1 MLKRLSIIIFS
12 LVILSACDK
21 EDENI
26 PEINA
31 NFTASK
37 ITIFEGEFVTF
48 TDQSTNNP
56 TSWEWD
62 FGSSNINSSTEQN
75 PTVVF
80 EESGIY
86 NISLTASNENSSDR
100 EVKSEFITV
109 VKSVK
114 ASFETS
120 DSIIDQGNEITFT
133 DTSVGSPNS
142 WEWNFEGASPASS
155 TESNPVVKYNTP
167 GIYEATLKVTTDQ
180 EPEGNI
186 STKEIIVLPTNGLI
200 AYYPFDGD
208 AEDYSGNEF
217 HGFLNNGV
225 SAFNDRNQQSGKAY
239 KFDGEDDHIVTSPE
253 IDENLSNGASFA
265 AWIYISEVGS
275 TARILSNYNG
285 TGVEGACNERIGFV
299 FGITEDQ
306 RLNIFY
312 ATDGNKYDGRITE
325 ATSLEAN
332 KWYHVVGTW
341 NGNYSPSGFNLYING
356 TQRDV
361 SNLDSG
367 FSNCGTY
374 LESTNPFHIGIGECA
389 TGPCAPFNGAIDE
402 VRIYDRT
409 LSPEEINALS
419 KS

>member
-1 MLKRLSIIIFS
+1 MFKRLHLVIIFLAIFS
-12 LVILSACDK
+12 SCNT
-21 EDENI
+21 EDENT
-26 PEINA
+26 PDINA

-62 FGSSNINSSTEQN
+62 FGSSNIDSSPEQN

-80 EESGIY
+80 EESGTY

-109 VKSVK
+109 VKSIK

-133 DTSVGSPNS
+133 DTSIGSPNS
-142 WEWNFEGASPASS
+142 WEWTFEGASPASS
-155 TESNPVVKYNTP
+155 TESNPVIKYNAP
-167 GIYEATLKVTTDQ
+167 GVYEATLKVTTDQ
-180 EPEGNI
+180 QPEGNI
-186 STKEIIVLPTNGLI
+186 STKEIVVLTTNGLI

-225 SAFNDRNQQSGKAY
+225 TMFNDRNQQSGKSY
-239 KFDGEDDHIVTSPE
+239 KFDGEDDHIVTSSE
-253 IDENLSNGASFA
+253 IDENLSAGASFA

-285 TGVEGACNERIGFV
+285 MGVEGACNERIGFV

-312 ATDGNKYDGRITE
+312 ATDGNKYDGRVTE

-332 KWYHVVGTW
+332 KWNHVVGTW

-374 LESTNPFHIGIGECA
+374 LESTNPFQIGLGECA

-402 VRIYDRT
+402 VRIYDKMLT
-409 LSPEEINALS
+409 PEEIDALS
-419 KS
+419 RS

>member
-1 MLKRLSIIIFS
+1 MTKRLPFLIF
-12 LVILSACDK
+12 ILLIFNACNS
-21 EDENI
+21 EDENA

-31 NFTASK
+31 NFSASK
-37 ITIFEGEFVTF
+37 LTIFEGEFVTF
-48 TDQSTNNP
+48 TDQSTNSP

-62 FGSSNINSSTEQN
+62 FGSSNIDSSTEQN
-75 PTVVF
+75 PTVFF

-86 NISLTASNENSSDR
+86 KISLTASNENSSDR

-133 DTSVGSPNS
+133 DTSVGSPIS
-142 WEWNFEGASPASS
+142 WEWNLEGAIPSSS
-155 TESNPVVKYNTP
+155 TEPNPVVTYNAP
-167 GIYEATLKVTTDQ
+167 GVYEAILKVTTDQ

-186 STKEIIVLPTNGLI
+186 STKKIVVLPTNGLI

-225 SAFNDRNQQSGKAY
+225 SAFNDRNQESGKAY
-239 KFDGEDDHIVTSPE
+239 KFDGANDYIVTSSE
-253 IDENLSNGASFA
+253 IDENLGSGASFA

-285 TGVEGACNERIGFV
+285 TGVEGACNERLGFV
-299 FGITEDQ
+299 FGITDDQ

-325 ATSLEAN
+325 TASLEAN

-341 NGNYSPSGFNLYING
+341 NGSFSPSGFNLYING
-356 TQRDV
+356 TQSDV
-361 SNLDSG
+361 SNLESG
-367 FSNCGTY
+367 FSNCGSY
-374 LESTNPFHIGIGECA
+374 LEPSNPFHIGIGHCSE
-389 TGPCAPFNGAIDE
+389 GPCAPFNGAIDE

-409 LSPEEINALS
+409 LSPKEINALS